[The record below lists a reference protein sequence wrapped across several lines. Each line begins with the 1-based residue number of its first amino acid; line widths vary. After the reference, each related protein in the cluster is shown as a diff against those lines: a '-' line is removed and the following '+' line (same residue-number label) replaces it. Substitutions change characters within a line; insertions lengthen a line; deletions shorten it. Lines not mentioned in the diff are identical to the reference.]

1 MSFSH
6 RIAVKWELLIN
17 NHWIIVRP
25 IARLL
30 VRYCIRDEPFYALL
44 SSYYIHIS
52 LISSKN
58 KSNPTFVQNYCASC
72 STRPS
77 SLDSK
82 VILANSLPSDVNSC
96 AIERSSAKAEESP
109 SNDLRIIQSLNAVKP
124 GSNASRFRSA

>member
-25 IARLL
+25 IARPL
-30 VRYCIRDEPFYALL
+30 VRYCTRDEPFYALL

-96 AIERSSAKAEESP
+96 AIERSSAQPEESP